1 MTSPDQLFADFEAK
15 LAETQRKAEQ
25 MRAEIELVSV
35 SERSKDGQIKVT
47 VNHAGNLTGLE
58 IGPIARAKA
67 DLDQQILR
75 TMQAAQSKLADA
87 MQGGVPSI
95 AGSETMAELIEQLN
109 AAYPE
114 PEPDDYVEGG
124 GGYGAIPD
132 EDSRFVADHDTPAS
146 PPPPPAPPAPAPE
159 RRPRPTRST
168 EPAHDDDYFSGN
180 DFLTDEGDRR

>member
-67 DLDQQILR
+67 DLDQQIMR

-95 AGSETMAELIEQLN
+95 AGTETMAELIEQLN

-114 PEPDDYVEGG
+114 PEPTDYVEGG
-124 GGYGAIPD
+124 YASPD
-132 EDSRFVADHDTPAS
+132 EDSRFVTEHDSPA
-146 PPPPPAPPAPAPE
+146 PPPAPTAKPPTPPPAPE
-159 RRPRPTRST
+159 RRPRPTRPT
-168 EPAHDDDYFSGN
+168 EDAHDDDYFSGN

>member
-25 MRAEIELVSV
+25 MRAEIEQISV

-58 IGPIARAKA
+58 IGPIARTKA
-67 DLDQQILR
+67 DLDQQIMR
-75 TMQAAQSKLADA
+75 TMQTAQSKLAEA

-95 AGSETMAELIEQLN
+95 AGTETMAELIEQLN

-114 PEPDDYVEGG
+114 PEPDDYIEGG
-124 GGYGAIPD
+124 GGYG
-132 EDSRFVADHDTPAS
+132 T
-146 PPPPPAPPAPAPE
+146 AP
-159 RRPRPTRST
+159 
-168 EPAHDDDYFSGN
+168 DDDYFSGN

>member
-25 MRAEIELVSV
+25 MRAEIETVTV

-58 IGPIARAKA
+58 IGPIARTKA
-67 DLDQQILR
+67 DLDQQIMR

-87 MQGGVPSI
+87 MRGGVPSI
-95 AGSETMAELIEQLN
+95 AGTETMAELIEQLN

-114 PEPDDYVEGG
+114 PEPTDYIEGG
-124 GGYGAIPD
+124 YLPPD
-132 EDSRFVADHDTPAS
+132 EASRFVAEHDTPA
-146 PPPPPAPPAPAPE
+146 PPAPLAATPPPAPE
-159 RRPRPTRST
+159 RRPRPAR
-168 EPAHDDDYFSGN
+168 PAEDPHDDDYFSGN

>member
-25 MRAEIELVSV
+25 MRAEIETVSV

-67 DLDQQILR
+67 DLDQQIMR
-75 TMQAAQSKLADA
+75 TMQAAQSKLAEA
-87 MQGGVPSI
+87 MRGGVPSI
-95 AGSETMAELIEQLN
+95 AGTETMAELIEQLN

-114 PEPDDYVEGG
+114 PEPTDYVEGG
-124 GGYGAIPD
+124 YAPTD
-132 EDSRFVADHDTPAS
+132 EGSRFVAEHESPA
-146 PPPPPAPPAPAPE
+146 PAPAATPPPPAAPAPE
-159 RRPRPTRST
+159 RRPRPARPT
-168 EPAHDDDYFSGN
+168 EDAHDDDYFSGN